1 MKSISRWVIV
11 AILILLAIALLAKG
25 FNLLSVGKNVDGD
38 GIGVYF
44 LFMEISDRVPVESIP
59 AYAIGF
65 FISSIVA
72 FLLSAVLVGLD
83 LKSREKDVF
92 R

>member
-1 MKSISRWVIV
+1 MKSISRWVVV
-11 AILILLAIALLAKG
+11 AILILLAISLLIKG
-25 FNLLSVGKNVDGD
+25 FNLLSVGKSVDGD

-44 LFMEISDRVPVESIP
+44 LFMEINDRVPVESIP

-83 LKSREKDVF
+83 LKSRGKDVS

>member
-11 AILILLAIALLAKG
+11 AILILLAIALLIKG

-44 LFMEISDRVPVESIP
+44 LFMEINDRVPVESIP
-59 AYAIGF
+59 VYAIGF

-83 LKSREKDVF
+83 LKSKEKDVS